1 MSRACQRF
9 LNKIN
14 TLMEL
19 NNHSKED
26 GNEDYYLED
35 VIIRFGIDRS
45 RSILCDSVC
54 DLLEEGYEFQN
65 PTIRENN
72 KIDMSTY
79 KKKNTKKKKKRKKD
93 RSKEE
98 L

>member
-1 MSRACQRF
+1 
-9 LNKIN
+9 
-14 TLMEL
+14 MEL

-35 VIIRFGIDRS
+35 VMIRFGIDRS

-54 DLLEEGYEFQN
+54 DLLEEEYEFQN

-72 KIDMSTY
+72 NMSTD